1 MKIVQA
7 CCNTQGYID
16 VAPRSFVAKSLV
28 SKVRLTMQGG
38 ERERDVYVYCIYNN
52 INNDTYCMT
61 VCANNCIYI

>member
-38 ERERDVYVYCIYNN
+38 EREREMCMYTVYITILTMIHIV
-52 INNDTYCMT
+52 
-61 VCANNCIYI
+61 

>member
-28 SKVRLTMQGG
+28 SKVRLTMQEG
-38 ERERDVYVYCIYNN
+38 EREREMCMYTVYITILTMIHIV
-52 INNDTYCMT
+52 
-61 VCANNCIYI
+61 

>member
-7 CCNTQGYID
+7 CSNTQGYID

-38 ERERDVYVYCIYNN
+38 EREREMCVCIL
-52 INNDTYCMT
+52 
-61 VCANNCIYI
+61 YI

>member
-38 ERERDVYVYCIYNN
+38 EREREREMCMYTVYITILTMIHIV
-52 INNDTYCMT
+52 
-61 VCANNCIYI
+61 